1 VPGQDRL
8 RLFNVKTRPRALVI
22 GGSIGGLFAANWLR
36 ASGWNVT
43 VFERVGD
50 DLASRGA
57 GIGTHDELRAVM
69 RRLGLTVDETIG
81 VWVHA
86 RVCLERDGRVSHQL
100 PTSQLQSSWARVYR
114 LLKDAFP
121 AADYRF
127 GMALERIE
135 QDAGSVTAIFADG
148 SRERGDLLVGADGV
162 RSTVRELLLP
172 EAQPRYAGY
181 VAWRGL
187 VDEATFSPAEHK
199 ETFEYYTMCF
209 PEGEMMLSYP
219 VPGRDNDTRPGRRS
233 YNHIWYR
240 PTDGREAL
248 PRLCTDASGHCHGIS
263 IPPPLIRPEVTAR
276 IKAEARE
283 LLAPQI
289 AAIVER
295 TGQIFF
301 QAIFDLET
309 PRMALG
315 RVALLGDAAFVAR
328 PHVGAGVTKAALDAE
343 CLAREIKAADGD
355 LDTALARYDR
365 ERRLFGSRI
374 VTRARQLGAYIEA
387 QLKPPAERTEAE
399 HQPSPEYLMREIGT
413 ITLDIEALTAPEA
426 RE

>member
-1 VPGQDRL
+1 MPGQGRP

-22 GGSIGGLFAANWLR
+22 GGSIGGLFAASWLR
-36 ASGWNVT
+36 TIGWNVT
-43 VFERVGD
+43 VFERVKD

-57 GIGTHDELRAVM
+57 GIGTHEELRAVI
-69 RRLGLTVDETIG
+69 RRLGLTVDESIG
-81 VWVHA
+81 VWVHT
-86 RVCLERDGRVSHQL
+86 RICLDRSGRVTHEIA
-100 PTSQLQSSWARVYR
+100 TSQLQSSWARVYR

-121 AADYRF
+121 PADYRF
-127 GMALERIE
+127 GMGLERIE
-135 QDAGSVTAIFADG
+135 QDAGSVTAIFSDG
-148 SRERGDLLVGADGV
+148 TRATAELLVGADGV

-187 VDEATFSPAEHK
+187 VDEATFSPAAHK
-199 ETFEYYTMCF
+199 ELFEYYTMCF
-209 PEGEMMLSYP
+209 PEGEMMLAYP
-219 VPGRDNDTRPGRRS
+219 VPGRDNETRPGCRG

-240 PTDGREAL
+240 PTDGRETL

-276 IKAEARE
+276 IKAEARK

-289 AAIVER
+289 AAVVER
-295 TGQIFF
+295 TDQLFF

-315 RVALLGDAAFVAR
+315 RVVLVGDAAFVAR

-343 CLAREIKAADGD
+343 CLARELKAVDGD
-355 LDTALARYDR
+355 LDAALARYDR

-374 VTRARQLGAYIEA
+374 VARARRLGAYIEA
-387 QLKPPAERTEAE
+387 QLKPPSERTEAE
-399 HQPSPEYLMREIGT
+399 RQPPPEYLMREIGT
-413 ITLDIEALTAPEA
+413 ITLDIKALTAP
-426 RE
+426 

>member
-1 VPGQDRL
+1 MQKPQ
-8 RLFNVKTRPRALVI
+8 RALVI

-36 ASGWNVT
+36 AIGWDVT

-57 GIGTHDELRAVM
+57 GIGTHEELRAVIQ
-69 RRLGLTVDETIG
+69 RLGLTVDETIG
-81 VWVHA
+81 VWVHG
-86 RVCLERDGRVSHQL
+86 RICLDRGGRVIHEL
-100 PTSQLQSSWARVYR
+100 ATSQMQSSWARIYR

-127 GMALERIE
+127 GMGIARIE
-135 QDAGSVTAIFADG
+135 QDAGGVTAVFADG
-148 SRERGDLLVGADGV
+148 TRERGDLLVGADGV
-162 RSTVRELLLP
+162 RSTVRELLMP
-172 EAQPRYAGY
+172 DAQPRYAGY

-187 VDEATFSPAEHK
+187 VDEMSFSPAAHAEL
-199 ETFEYYTMCF
+199 FERYTMCL
-209 PEGEMMLSYP
+209 PEGEMMLCYP

-240 PTDGREAL
+240 PTDGETTLRDI
-248 PRLCTDASGHCHGIS
+248 CTDATGRCHGIS

-276 IKAEARE
+276 IKADARA

-289 AAIVER
+289 AAVVER
-295 TGQIFF
+295 TEQLFF
-301 QAIFDLET
+301 QAIFDIES
-309 PRMALG
+309 PRIAVG
-315 RVALLGDAAFVAR
+315 RAVLLGDAAFVAR

-343 CLAREIKAADGD
+343 CLAREIQGANGD
-355 LDTALARYDR
+355 LDTALARYER

-374 VTRARQLGAYIEA
+374 VARARRLGAYIEA

-399 HQPSPEYLMREIGT
+399 RQPPPEYLMREIGT
-413 ITLDIEALTAPEA
+413 VTLDIRALTAPE
-426 RE
+426 

>member
-1 VPGQDRL
+1 MSKRQ
-8 RLFNVKTRPRALVI
+8 RALVI

-36 ASGWNVT
+36 ALGWNVT

-57 GIGTHDELRAVM
+57 GIGTHDELRAVI

-81 VWVHA
+81 VWVHT
-86 RVCLERDGRVSHQL
+86 RVCLERDGRVSHRL
-100 PTSQLQSSWARVYR
+100 ATSQLQSSWARVYR

-127 GMALERIE
+127 GMGLERIE
-135 QDAGSVTAIFADG
+135 QDAAGVTATFADG

-162 RSTVRELLLP
+162 RSTVREFLLP

-187 VDEATFSPAEHK
+187 VDETTFTSAAEK
-199 ETFEYYTMCF
+199 EMFGHYTMGF
-209 PEGEMMLSYP
+209 PEGEMILCYP
-219 VPGRDNDTRPGRRS
+219 VPGRDNDTRPGRRG

-248 PRLCTDASGHCHGIS
+248 PLLCTDASGHCHGIS

-276 IKAEARE
+276 IKADARK

-289 AAIVER
+289 AAVVER
-295 TGQIFF
+295 TDQLFF
-301 QAIFDLET
+301 QAIFDLES

-328 PHVGAGVTKAALDAE
+328 PHVGAGVTKAAMDAE
-343 CLAREIKAADGD
+343 CLARSIEAAGND
-355 LDTALARYDR
+355 LDAGLAAYDR

-374 VTRARQLGAYIEA
+374 VARARRLGAYIEA
-387 QLKPPAERTEAE
+387 QLKPPGERTEAE
-399 HQPSPEYLMREIGT
+399 RQPPPEYLMREIGT
-413 ITLDIEALTAPEA
+413 VTLDIKALTAPEIGG
-426 RE
+426 

>member
-1 VPGQDRL
+1 MPKPR
-8 RLFNVKTRPRALVI
+8 RALVI

-36 ASGWNVT
+36 AIGWSVT

-57 GIGTHDELRAVM
+57 GIGTHEELRAVI

-81 VWVHA
+81 VWVHT
-86 RVCLERDGRVSHQL
+86 RICLDHGGRVTHEL
-100 PTSQLQSSWARVYR
+100 ATSQLQSSWARVYR
-114 LLKDAFP
+114 LLKDALP

-135 QDAGSVTAIFADG
+135 QDPGGITAIFADG
-148 SRERGDLLVGADGV
+148 TRERGDLLVGADGV

-187 VDEATFSPAEHK
+187 VDEASFSPAAHAEL
-199 ETFEYYTMCF
+199 FERYTMCF
-209 PEGEMMLSYP
+209 PEGEMMLCYP
-219 VPGRDNDTRPGRRS
+219 VPGRDNDTRPGRRG

-240 PTDGREAL
+240 PTDGHAAL
-248 PRLCTDASGHCHGIS
+248 PRLCTDAAGHCHGIS

-276 IKAEARE
+276 IKAEARA

-289 AAIVER
+289 AAVVER
-295 TGQIFF
+295 TEQLFF
-301 QAIFDLET
+301 QAIFDIET

-315 RVALLGDAAFVAR
+315 RAVLLGDAAFVAR

-355 LDTALARYDR
+355 LDAALARYDR

-374 VTRARQLGAYIEA
+374 VARARRLGAYIEA
-387 QLKPPAERTEAE
+387 QLKPPAQRTEAE
-399 HQPSPEYLMREIGT
+399 RQPPPEYLMREIGT
-413 ITLDIEALTAPEA
+413 ITLDIRALTAPEQPGEA
-426 RE
+426 

>member
-1 VPGQDRL
+1 MKR
-8 RLFNVKTRPRALVI
+8 RALVI

-36 ASGWNVT
+36 AIGWDVT
-43 VFERVGD
+43 VFERVDD
-50 DLASRGA
+50 DLAGRGA
-57 GIGTHDELRAVM
+57 GIGTHEELRAVI
-69 RRLGLTVDETIG
+69 RRLGLTVDESIG
-81 VWVHA
+81 VWVHT
-86 RVCLERDGRVSHQL
+86 RICLDRSGRVTHEIA
-100 PTSQLQSSWARVYR
+100 TSQLQSSWARIYR

-127 GMALERIE
+127 GMGLERIE
-135 QDAGSVTAIFADG
+135 LVAGSVTAIFADG
-148 SRERGDLLVGADGV
+148 SRATGELLVGADGV

-187 VDEATFSPAEHK
+187 VDERAFPEEHR
-199 ETFEYYTMCF
+199 TLFGRYSMCL
-209 PEGEMMLSYP
+209 PEGEMMLAYP
-219 VPGRDNDTRPGRRS
+219 VPGRNNETIPGRRG

-240 PTDGREAL
+240 PTDFDEAL
-248 PRLCTDASGHCHGIS
+248 PRLCTDAGGRCHGIS

-289 AAIVER
+289 AAVVDR
-295 TGQIFF
+295 TDQLFF

-343 CLAREIKAADGD
+343 CLAREIRAANGD
-355 LDTALARYDR
+355 LDAALARYER

-374 VTRARQLGAYIEA
+374 VARARRLGAYIEA

-399 HQPSPEYLMREIGT
+399 RQPPPEYLMREIGT
-413 ITLDIEALTAPEA
+413 INLDIRALTTPG
-426 RE
+426 

>member
-1 VPGQDRL
+1 MR
-8 RLFNVKTRPRALVI
+8 RALVI
-22 GGSIGGLFAANWLR
+22 GGSIGGLFTANALR
-36 ASGWNVT
+36 KIGWDVT

-57 GIGTHDELRAVM
+57 GIGTHDELRAVIQ
-69 RRLGLTVDETIG
+69 RLGLPVDDTIG
-81 VWVHA
+81 VWVHG
-86 RVCLERDGRVSHQL
+86 RICLERDGRISRRL
-100 PTSQLQSSWARVYR
+100 DTSQMQSSWARIYR
-114 LLKDAFP
+114 LLKDGFP
-121 AADYRF
+121 AANYRF
-127 GMALERIE
+127 GMALERVE
-135 QDAGSVTAIFADG
+135 QDAGGVTAIFSDG
-148 SRERGDLLVGADGV
+148 SRARGELLIGADGV

-187 VDEATFSPAEHK
+187 VDEATFSPAAHK
-199 ETFEYYTMCF
+199 ELFELYSMCF
-209 PEGEMMLSYP
+209 PEGEMMLAYP
-219 VPGRDNDTRPGRRS
+219 VPGRDNETRPGRRG

-240 PTDGREAL
+240 PTDGHETL

-289 AAIVER
+289 AAVVER
-295 TGQIFF
+295 TEQPFF
-301 QAIFDLET
+301 QAIFDLES

-328 PHVGAGVTKAALDAE
+328 PHVGVGVTKAALDAE
-343 CLAREIKAADGD
+343 CLAREIEAANGD
-355 LDTALARYDR
+355 LDAALARYDS

-374 VTRARQLGAYIEA
+374 VARARRLGAYIEA
-387 QLKPPAERTEAE
+387 QLKPPAQRTEAE
-399 HQPSPEYLMREIGT
+399 HQPPPDYLMREIGT
-413 ITLDIEALTAPEA
+413 IHLDIKALTA
-426 RE
+426 

>member
-1 VPGQDRL
+1 MSAQR
-8 RLFNVKTRPRALVI
+8 RALVI

-36 ASGWNVT
+36 AIGWDVT

-57 GIGTHDELRAVM
+57 GIGTHEELRAVIQ
-69 RRLGLTVDETIG
+69 RLGLTVDETIG
-81 VWVHA
+81 VWVHT
-86 RVCLERDGRVSHQL
+86 RVCLERDGSVSHRL
-100 PTSQLQSSWARVYR
+100 ATSQLQSSWARVYR

-121 AADYRF
+121 AGNYRF
-127 GMALERIE
+127 GMTLQRIE
-135 QDAGSVTAIFADG
+135 QDAAGVTAIFADG
-148 SRERGDLLVGADGV
+148 SRARGDLLIGADGV
-162 RSTVRELLLP
+162 YSTVRGLLLP

-187 VDEATFSPAEHK
+187 VDETTFTPAAHK
-199 ETFEYYTMCF
+199 EIFERYTMCF

-219 VPGRDNDTRPGRRS
+219 VPGRDNDTRPGRRA

-240 PTDGREAL
+240 PTDFHEAL
-248 PRLCTDASGHCHGIS
+248 PRLCTDATGRCHGTS

-276 IKAEARE
+276 IKADARE

-289 AAIVER
+289 SAIVER
-295 TGQIFF
+295 TGQNFF
-301 QAIFDLET
+301 QAVFDLES

-343 CLAREIKAADGD
+343 CLAREIQAADGD
-355 LDTALARYDR
+355 LDTALARYERD
-365 ERRLFGSRI
+365 RRLFGSRI
-374 VTRARQLGAYIEA
+374 VARARRLGAYIEA
-387 QLKPPAERTEAE
+387 QLKPPSERTETE
-399 HQPSPEYLMREIGT
+399 RQPPPEYLMREIGT
-413 ITLDIEALTAPEA
+413 INLDLKALTAPA
-426 RE
+426 